1 MVSRTTTK
9 SKETFI
15 YRLYKVFTRII
26 SEVRKM
32 LDKDY
37 DVYAMSKDDV
47 MRKAVRQPDKRL
59 HQQVR
64 SEGCY
69 FMSILL
75 IYQIEALY
83 VLSADQINEIYKQG
97 VQEKAIKED
106 CFINYGGG
114 EMLFQIASSLTGIT
128 VRGHWVANFNKGE
141 WTPDKNS
148 WSHGPTHCITRFK
161 RDIGMKR
168 YYHFTYTD
176 FKGNVLWDPIPNSK
190 TATFGTIDGARLYY
204 AVKQEE

>member
-1 MVSRTTTK
+1 
-9 SKETFI
+9 
-15 YRLYKVFTRII
+15 
-26 SEVRKM
+26 M
-32 LDKDY
+32 LEKDY
-37 DVYAMSKDDV
+37 DVYGMSKDDV

-59 HQQVR
+59 LPQVR
-64 SEGCY
+64 AEGCY

-75 IYQIEALY
+75 IYQI
-83 VLSADQINEIYKQG
+83 INEIYKQG

-114 EMLFQIASSLTGIT
+114 EMLFQIASSLTGIK
-128 VRGHWVANFNKGE
+128 VKGHWVANFNKGE
-141 WTPDKNS
+141 WTPDKDS

-168 YYHFTYTD
+168 YYHFVYTD

-204 AVKQEE
+204 AIKQEE